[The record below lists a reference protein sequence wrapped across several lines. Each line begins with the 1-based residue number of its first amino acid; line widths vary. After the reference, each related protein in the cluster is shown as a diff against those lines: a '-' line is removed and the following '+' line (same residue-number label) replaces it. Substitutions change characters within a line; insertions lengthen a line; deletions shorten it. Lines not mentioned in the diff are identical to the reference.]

1 MQILSLAWGI
11 LALLGFFVAFIPCL
25 GALNWLNIPFAV
37 AGLILGVI
45 AYANGQPGRRGASA
59 AGIVLCAIAVLIG
72 AKRLIMGGGIL

>member
-11 LALLGFFVAFIPCL
+11 LALLGFLVAFIPCL

-37 AGLILGVI
+37 IGLILSII
-45 AYANGQPGRRGASA
+45 AFLKEAPGRRGLSA

-72 AKRLIMGGGIL
+72 AKRLIIGGGVL